1 MLISQL
7 TKDVEH
13 RFIGDDAD
21 IVSIE
26 YDSRKVK
33 SGSLFCCIN
42 GTFQDGHRYA
52 ENAVSS
58 GAVALL
64 VERELPL
71 PVPQIIVENSRIA
84 MAEIAANFYSHPLK
98 GIPVIGIT
106 GTNGKTTTTYMI
118 KSILEEAGMKVGL
131 IGTIRNLIGDRIIHT
146 ERTTP
151 ESVELQRNF
160 RMMRDEGV
168 DIVVMEVS
176 SHSLDQNRVHG
187 IEYAV
192 GGFTNLTQDHLD
204 YHKTFENYLE
214 TKKLMFKRSKF
225 AIVNADDVHSDMLLD
240 GLNLPAMRY
249 GVRNDRADIHA
260 TNIEICSANVEFDMV
275 CNMGIQHI
283 TVPIP
288 GLFNVFNAM
297 LAAGVCLKL
306 GIGLDK
312 VGRGLAN
319 VVGVSGRMESL
330 PTDGFDFS
338 VILDFAHTPDGLT
351 NLLSSVRQFAKGRVI
366 TVFGCGGDRDN
377 TKRPIMGEIAAN
389 LSDYVVITSDN
400 PRTEDPARIINMVI
414 EGVQKTDCSHTTIE
428 NRREAIKFALG
439 IAKKDDIIVLA
450 GKGHEYYQ
458 EINGVKHPF
467 DEKLIVAEFLEEMR
481 ENA

>member
-1 MLISQL
+1 
-7 TKDVEH
+7 
-13 RFIGDDAD
+13 
-21 IVSIE
+21 
-26 YDSRKVK
+26 
-33 SGSLFCCIN
+33 
-42 GTFQDGHRYA
+42 
-52 ENAVSS
+52 
-58 GAVALL
+58 
-64 VERELPL
+64 
-71 PVPQIIVENSRIA
+71 
-84 MAEIAANFYSHPLK
+84 
-98 GIPVIGIT
+98 
-106 GTNGKTTTTYMI
+106 
-118 KSILEEAGMKVGL
+118 
-131 IGTIRNLIGDRIIHT
+131 
-146 ERTTP
+146 
-151 ESVELQRNF
+151 
-160 RMMRDEGV
+160 
-168 DIVVMEVS
+168 MEVS